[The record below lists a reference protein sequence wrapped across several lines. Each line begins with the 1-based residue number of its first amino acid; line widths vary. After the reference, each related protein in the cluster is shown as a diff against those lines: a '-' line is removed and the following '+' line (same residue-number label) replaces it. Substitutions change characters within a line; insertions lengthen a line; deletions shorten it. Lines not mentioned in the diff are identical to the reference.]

1 MAKVLLKLFV
11 TGHTPRSQNAISN
24 LKDICDH
31 ELKGEYELTIID
43 VIERPQ
49 LAEDEKIIA
58 TPTLIKELPP
68 PLRRIIG
75 DLSDRDKVLLGLQ
88 IVQHETKEFKG
99 EK

>member
-11 TGHTPRSQNAISN
+11 TGHTPRSQNAINN